1 MLDKI
6 NKEILLE
13 RLNNFKNQKLVT
25 LDNIQNCLKQLNDF
39 KENTSSF
46 LAHNKIYLNH
56 KKHLNKLEDTIHN
69 LEYLE
74 RTFDFFKAQELVFA
88 TSNKSKLDEIK
99 RIIPNIKSLAYAK
112 DIEEVDRTIEEVII
126 YKSKDARSQN
136 HIPIGTSIVVEDTI
150 IRNLDTGKDI
160 TDIKWNVNA
169 LEEGT
174 NVEWITSLGLNDG
187 INIYIF
193 QGKERGI
200 ITTQRGDEGFAFD
213 PYFIPTKLYQEYTK
227 DYTLNGVNYGKLY
240 PNHTLGEL
248 DKIGVKDLFSARVTA
263 LKDLSEFRL
272 DRVVS
277 LVDIPE
283 WEGRYQ
289 NEKEINVNSVDLN
302 EDDFFNNIYYMNR
315 VGLHEKTLKCFNDF
329 KNLLYDLDIDF
340 NYQELKEFVKSNEII
355 YVSLDPY
362 NRDMFG
368 NKSLIFDNSLEGLEY
383 NVEQSC
389 MDI

>member
-6 NKEILLE
+6 NKKVLLE

-25 LDNIQNCLKQLNDF
+25 LENIQNCLKQLNDF

-46 LAHNKIYLNH
+46 LANNKIYLNH

-112 DIEEVDRTIEEVII
+112 DIEEVDGTIDEVILH
-126 YKSKDARSQN
+126 KAKDARYQN
-136 HIPIGTSIVVEDTI
+136 FIQSGTSIIVEDTI
-150 IRNLDTGKDI
+150 IRNLDTNQDI
-160 TDIKWNVNA
+160 TDIKWTVDS
-169 LEEGT
+169 LKEGT
-174 NVEWITSLGLNDG
+174 NVEWITSLALNDG

-193 QGKERGI
+193 RGNQRGVV
-200 ITTQRGDEGFAFD
+200 TRERGDEGFAFD
-213 PYFIPTKLYQEYTK
+213 PYFIPEELYQDYNKNYTR
-227 DYTLNGVNYGKLY
+227 NGFNYGKAY
-240 PNHTLGEL
+240 PNYTLGEL
-248 DKIGVKDLFSARVTA
+248 DKIGLKDMFSARSKA
-263 LKDLSEFRL
+263 LNCLNEFRL
-272 DRVVS
+272 DKVVQ
-277 LVDIPE
+277 LIEVKD

-289 NEKEINVNSVDLN
+289 NEKEFNVNFVNL
-302 EDDFFNNIYYMNR
+302 EDSNFFDSYLIENQ
-315 VGLHEKTLKCFNDF
+315 KKFKCFNDF
-329 KNLLYDLDIDF
+329 KNFLYDLDIDF
-340 NYQELKEFVKSNEII
+340 NYQELQEFVKSNEII

-362 NRDMFG
+362 NIDMFG
-368 NKSLIFDNSLEGLEY
+368 NKSLIFNNNLEGLEY
-383 NVEQSC
+383 NIEQSC

>member
-6 NKEILLE
+6 NKEVLLE
-13 RLNNFKNQKLVT
+13 RLNDFKNQKLVT
-25 LDNIQNCLKQLNDF
+25 LENIQNCLKQLNDF

-112 DIEEVDRTIEEVII
+112 DIEEVDGTIDEVILH
-126 YKSKDARSQN
+126 KAKDARYQN
-136 HIPIGTSIVVEDTI
+136 FIQSGTSIIVEDTI
-150 IRNLDTGKDI
+150 IRNLDTNQDI
-160 TDIKWNVNA
+160 TDIKWTVDS
-169 LEEGT
+169 LKEGT
-174 NVEWITSLGLNDG
+174 NVEWITSLALNDG

-193 QGKERGI
+193 RGNQRGVV
-200 ITTQRGDEGFAFD
+200 TRERGDEGFAFD
-213 PYFIPTKLYQEYTK
+213 PYFIPEELYQDYNKNYTR
-227 DYTLNGVNYGKLY
+227 NGFNYGKAY
-240 PNHTLGEL
+240 PNYTLGEL
-248 DKIGVKDLFSARVTA
+248 DKIGLKDMFSARSKA
-263 LKDLSEFRL
+263 LNCLNEFRL
-272 DRVVS
+272 DKVVQ
-277 LVDIPE
+277 LIEVKD

-289 NEKEINVNSVDLN
+289 NEKEFNVNFVNL
-302 EDDFFNNIYYMNR
+302 EDSNFFDSYLIENQ
-315 VGLHEKTLKCFNDF
+315 KKFKCFNDF
-329 KNLLYDLDIDF
+329 KNFLYDLDIDF
-340 NYQELKEFVKSNEII
+340 NYQELQEFVKSNEII

-362 NRDMFG
+362 NIDMFG

-383 NVEQSC
+383 NIEQSC

>member
-6 NKEILLE
+6 NKKVLLE

-25 LDNIQNCLKQLNDF
+25 LDNIQNCLKSLNSL
-39 KENTSSF
+39 KENTPLF
-46 LAHNKIYLNH
+46 LANNKIYLNH

-74 RTFDFFKAQELVFA
+74 RTFEFFKAQELVFA

-112 DIEEVDRTIEEVII
+112 DIEEVDGTIDEVILH
-126 YKSKDARSQN
+126 KAKDARYQN
-136 HIPIGTSIVVEDTI
+136 FIQSGTSIIVEDTI
-150 IRNLDTGKDI
+150 IRNLDTNQDI
-160 TDIKWNVNA
+160 TDIKWTVDS
-169 LEEGT
+169 LKEGT
-174 NVEWITSLGLNDG
+174 NVEWITSLALNDG

-193 QGKERGI
+193 RGNQRGVV
-200 ITTQRGDEGFAFD
+200 TRERGDEGFAFD
-213 PYFIPTKLYQEYTK
+213 PYFIPEELYQDYNKNYTR
-227 DYTLNGVNYGKLY
+227 NGFNYGKAY
-240 PNHTLGEL
+240 PNYTLGEL
-248 DKIGVKDLFSARVTA
+248 DKIGLKDMFSARSKA
-263 LKDLSEFRL
+263 LNCLNEFRL
-272 DRVVS
+272 DKVVQ
-277 LVDIPE
+277 LIEVKD

-289 NEKEINVNSVDLN
+289 NEKEFNVNFVNL
-302 EDDFFNNIYYMNR
+302 EDSNFFDSYLIENQ
-315 VGLHEKTLKCFNDF
+315 KKFKCFNDF
-329 KNLLYDLDIDF
+329 KNFLYDLDIDF
-340 NYQELKEFVKSNEII
+340 NYQELQEFVKSNEII

-362 NRDMFG
+362 NIDMFG

>member
-6 NKEILLE
+6 NKEVLLE

-25 LDNIQNCLKQLNDF
+25 LENIQNCLKQLNDF

-46 LAHNKIYLNH
+46 LANNKIYLNH
-56 KKHLNKLEDTIHN
+56 KKHLNELENTIHN

-112 DIEEVDRTIEEVII
+112 DIEEVDGTIDEVILH
-126 YKSKDARSQN
+126 KAKDARYQN
-136 HIPIGTSIVVEDTI
+136 FIQSGTSIIVEDTI
-150 IRNLDTGKDI
+150 IRNLDTNQDI
-160 TDIKWNVNA
+160 TDIKWTVDS
-169 LEEGT
+169 LKEGT
-174 NVEWITSLGLNDG
+174 NVEWITSLALNDG

-193 QGKERGI
+193 RGNQRGVV
-200 ITTQRGDEGFAFD
+200 TRQRGDEGFAFD
-213 PYFIPTKLYQEYTK
+213 PYFIPEELYQDYNKNYTR
-227 DYTLNGVNYGKLY
+227 NGFNYGKAY
-240 PNHTLGEL
+240 PNYTLGEL
-248 DKIGVKDLFSARVTA
+248 DKIGLKDMFSARSKA
-263 LKDLSEFRL
+263 LNCLNEFRL
-272 DRVVS
+272 DKVVQ
-277 LVDIPE
+277 LIEVKD

-289 NEKEINVNSVDLN
+289 NEKEINVNFVDLN
-302 EDDFFNNIYYMNR
+302 EDDFFK
-315 VGLHEKTLKCFNDF
+315 KTLIDNNKTFKCFNDF
-329 KNLLYDLDIDF
+329 KNFLYDLDIDF
-340 NYQELKEFVKSNEII
+340 NYQELQEFVKNNEII

-362 NRDMFG
+362 NIDMFG

-383 NVEQSC
+383 NIEQTC

>member
-1 MLDKI
+1 MARDG
-6 NKEILLE
+6 
-13 RLNNFKNQKLVT
+13 R
-25 LDNIQNCLKQLNDF
+25 
-39 KENTSSF
+39 
-46 LAHNKIYLNH
+46 A
-56 KKHLNKLEDTIHN
+56 
-69 LEYLE
+69 
-74 RTFDFFKAQELVFA
+74 
-88 TSNKSKLDEIK
+88 
-99 RIIPNIKSLAYAK
+99 AYAK
-112 DIEEVDRTIEEVII
+112 DIEEVDGTIEEVIL

-136 HIPIGTSIVVEDTI
+136 HIPTGTSIVVEDTI

-200 ITTQRGDEGFAFD
+200 ITRQRGDDGFAFD

-248 DKIGVKDLFSARVTA
+248 DKIGVKDLFSARMTA
-263 LKDLSEFRL
+263 LKNLSEFRL

-289 NEKEINVNSVDLN
+289 NEKEINVNFVKIIDKS
-302 EDDFFNNIYYMNR
+302 NIGVKTYERGCGYTLACGTGMTSSAYIANKL
-315 VGLHEKTLKCFNDF
+315 GLVND
-329 KNLLYDLDIDF
+329 KVKVSSPGGEVEI
-340 NYQELKEFVKSNEII
+340 EILKEKLYMTGPAQRICDGRV
-355 YVSLDPY
+355 D
-362 NRDMFG
+362 
-368 NKSLIFDNSLEGLEY
+368 DNWLLA
-383 NVEQSC
+383 
-389 MDI
+389 

>member
-56 KKHLNKLEDTIHN
+56 KKHLNKLEDTIYN

-112 DIEEVDRTIEEVII
+112 DIEEVDGTIEEVII

-193 QGKERGI
+193 QGRERGVV
-200 ITTQRGDEGFAFD
+200 TRQRGDEGFAFD

-289 NEKEINVNSVDLN
+289 NEKEINVNFVDLN